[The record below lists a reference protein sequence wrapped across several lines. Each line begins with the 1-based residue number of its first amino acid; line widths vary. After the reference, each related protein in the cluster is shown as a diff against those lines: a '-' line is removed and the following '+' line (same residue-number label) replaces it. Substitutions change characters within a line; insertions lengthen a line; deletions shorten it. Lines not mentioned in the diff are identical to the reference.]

1 MLNKLFIIF
10 IVHYVFVGAF
20 VTWRTHMRRVF
31 TDCRVSGVVHTR
43 ALRNCARE
51 ALQRAAL
58 DARLMCVSLGVRVA
72 TITTRSCAP
81 YIGALLTSVL

>member
-1 MLNKLFIIF
+1 MARGEKLRIALTASVCASGEESSKDSLVRRFGVSKDSF
-10 IVHYVFVGAF
+10 AYVGAF

-31 TDCRVSGVVHTR
+31 ADCSVSGAVHRR

-58 DARLMCVSLGVRVA
+58 DAR
-72 TITTRSCAP
+72 
-81 YIGALLTSVL
+81 